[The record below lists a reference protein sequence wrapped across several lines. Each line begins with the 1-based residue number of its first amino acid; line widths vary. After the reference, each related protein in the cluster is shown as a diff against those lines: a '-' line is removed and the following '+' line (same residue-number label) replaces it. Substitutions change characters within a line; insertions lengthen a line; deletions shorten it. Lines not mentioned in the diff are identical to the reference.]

1 MGVAADARGG
11 HRGDARG
18 ARAGGPDPEGARPA
32 RGRAVSR
39 SQDVREGVAAADTL
53 RALWLG
59 ASLAGAPPKL
69 IYILALVS
77 VAVSW
82 IVIATAAAVLVV
94 WVAILGRDGRYMWAA
109 LISVILAGAAAWLV
123 RQVFNARARRAPAG
137 R

>member
-1 MGVAADARGG
+1 MNWRQINFVIFAVASCALWFGAARNLSAGENLT
-11 HRGDARG
+11 AG
-18 ARAGGPDPEGARPA
+18 ALA
-32 RGRAVSR
+32 
-39 SQDVREGVAAADTL
+39 GVAAAATL

-109 LISVILAGAAAWLV
+109 LISVILAGAAAWLG
-123 RQVFNARARRAPAG
+123 RQFFKARARRAPAG

>member
-1 MGVAADARGG
+1 MNWRQINFVIFAVA
-11 HRGDARG
+11 
-18 ARAGGPDPEGARPA
+18 
-32 RGRAVSR
+32 SC
-39 SQDVREGVAAADTL
+39 
-53 RALWLG
+53 ALWFG
-59 ASLAGAPPKL
+59 AARNLSAGENLTAGALAG
-69 IYILALVS
+69 

-123 RQVFNARARRAPAG
+123 RQFFKARARRAPAG